1 MRLFTWLKYWT
12 RCFECIG
19 DSWWQLVTLS
29 PTSYLRSLYGGQ
41 HPTILGQSLTFFNV
55 STNLAFPSPSH
66 AYSLYDGQP
75 TLVNNV
81 RHKMINYNGEKW
93 FVVTLWQINY
103 TKCICNMTAYLWK
116 WNMTNQQVID
126 HVPGVFWTQEVVHI
140 GVDVRY
146 AVWWSV
152 QENVINGRREFL

>member
-1 MRLFTWLKYWT
+1 MFWMYR
-12 RCFECIG
+12 
-19 DSWWQLVTLS
+19 WQLVTVGDIESNLLFALS
-29 PTSYLRSLYGGQ
+29 VWWSTSHHSRPISHLF
-41 HPTILGQSLTFFNV
+41 H
-55 STNLAFPSPSH
+55 AFPSPSH

-93 FVVTLWQINY
+93 FFVTLWQINY
-103 TKCICNMTAYLWK
+103 TKCICNMTAYIWK